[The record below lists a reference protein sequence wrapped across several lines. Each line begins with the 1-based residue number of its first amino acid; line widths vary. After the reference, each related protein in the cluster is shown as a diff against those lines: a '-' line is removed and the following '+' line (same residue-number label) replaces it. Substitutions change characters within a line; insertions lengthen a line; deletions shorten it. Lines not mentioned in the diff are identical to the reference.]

1 MSEPQRLFFAI
12 DLPAEIREQII
23 HWRATHFPPE
33 AGRPVAADNL
43 HLTLAFLG
51 EVSAEKEKALS
62 LLAGRIRQPGFTL
75 TLDDAGQWLRS
86 RVVWLGMRQPP
97 RGLIQLANMLRSQ
110 AARSGCF
117 QSNRP
122 FHPHIT
128 LLRDASEAV
137 TIPPPDP
144 ITAQL
149 AVFQRLVADVYFY
162 PFTSGPCLVE
172 QVASPEGISLMLL
185 RGWRGKVG
193 TAQPFMGC
201 HACGDSTQLKEIVDP
216 ECFI

>member
-62 LLAGRIRQPGFTL
+62 LAGRIRQPGFTL

-86 RVVWLGMRQPP
+86 RVVWLDASAATR
-97 RGLIQLANMLRSQ
+97 LIQLANMLRSQ

-128 LLRDASEAV
+128 LLRDAREAV
-137 TIPPPDP
+137 TIPPPGFNWSY
-144 ITAQL
+144 
-149 AVFQRLVADVYFY
+149 AVTE
-162 PFTSGPCLVE
+162 FTLY
-172 QVASPEGISLMLL
+172 ASSFA
-185 RGWRGKVG
+185 RGRTRYTPLKRW
-193 TAQPFMGC
+193 AL
-201 HACGDSTQLKEIVDP
+201 TQ
-216 ECFI
+216 

>member
-1 MSEPQRLFFAI
+1 M
-12 DLPAEIREQII
+12 
-23 HWRATHFPPE
+23 
-33 AGRPVAADNL
+33 
-43 HLTLAFLG
+43 
-51 EVSAEKEKALS
+51 SAEKEKALS
-62 LLAGRIRQPGFTL
+62 FSRTDSSTGFTL

-137 TIPPPDP
+137 TIPPPCFNWSY
-144 ITAQL
+144 T
-149 AVFQRLVADVYFY
+149 VTE
-162 PFTSGPCLVE
+162 FTLY
-172 QVASPEGISLMLL
+172 ASFA
-185 RGWRGKVG
+185 RGRTRYTPLKRW
-193 TAQPFMGC
+193 AL
-201 HACGDSTQLKEIVDP
+201 TQ
-216 ECFI
+216 

>member
-97 RGLIQLANMLRSQ
+97 RGLIQLEPRRQTTRLQQDNFPVNAGMRQ
-110 AARSGCF
+110 
-117 QSNRP
+117 
-122 FHPHIT
+122 
-128 LLRDASEAV
+128 
-137 TIPPPDP
+137 
-144 ITAQL
+144 QL
-149 AVFQRLVADVYFY
+149 QR
-162 PFTSGPCLVE
+162 
-172 QVASPEGISLMLL
+172 
-185 RGWRGKVG
+185 
-193 TAQPFMGC
+193 QPG
-201 HACGDSTQLKEIVDP
+201 
-216 ECFI
+216 

>member
-23 HWRATHFPPE
+23 RWRATHFPPE

-62 LLAGRIRQPGFTL
+62 LAGRIRQPGFTL

-97 RGLIQLANMLRSQ
+97 RGLIQLANMLRSGLP
-110 AARSGCF
+110 AAVVFKAIVRF
-117 QSNRP
+117 I
-122 FHPHIT
+122 HILPYCAT
-128 LLRDASEAV
+128 PAR
-137 TIPPPDP
+137 
-144 ITAQL
+144 
-149 AVFQRLVADVYFY
+149 R
-162 PFTSGPCLVE
+162 
-172 QVASPEGISLMLL
+172 
-185 RGWRGKVG
+185 
-193 TAQPFMGC
+193 
-201 HACGDSTQLKEIVDP
+201 
-216 ECFI
+216 

>member
-86 RVVWLGMRQPP
+86 SAATRLNPAGEYAPFTGCPQRLFSKQSSVSSTYYLIARRQ
-97 RGLIQLANMLRSQ
+97 RGGDNP
-110 AARSGCF
+110 AARF
-117 QSNRP
+117 
-122 FHPHIT
+122 
-128 LLRDASEAV
+128 
-137 TIPPPDP
+137 
-144 ITAQL
+144 
-149 AVFQRLVADVYFY
+149 
-162 PFTSGPCLVE
+162 
-172 QVASPEGISLMLL
+172 
-185 RGWRGKVG
+185 
-193 TAQPFMGC
+193 
-201 HACGDSTQLKEIVDP
+201 
-216 ECFI
+216 

>member
-97 RGLIQLANMLRSQ
+97 RGLIQLANML
-110 AARSGCF
+110 C
-117 QSNRP
+117 P
-122 FHPHIT
+122 
-128 LLRDASEAV
+128 
-137 TIPPPDP
+137 
-144 ITAQL
+144 
-149 AVFQRLVADVYFY
+149 QRLFSKQSSVSSTYYLIARR
-162 PFTSGPCLVE
+162 
-172 QVASPEGISLMLL
+172 Q
-185 RGWRGKVG
+185 RG
-193 TAQPFMGC
+193 
-201 HACGDSTQLKEIVDP
+201 GDIP
-216 ECFI
+216 AAGF

>member
-1 MSEPQRLFFAI
+1 MARHTL
-12 DLPAEIREQII
+12 
-23 HWRATHFPPE
+23 PPE

-128 LLRDASEAV
+128 LLRDAREAV
-137 TIPPPDP
+137 TIPPPGFNWSY
-144 ITAQL
+144 
-149 AVFQRLVADVYFY
+149 AVTE
-162 PFTSGPCLVE
+162 FTLY
-172 QVASPEGISLMLL
+172 ASSFA
-185 RGWRGKVG
+185 RGRTRYTPLKRW
-193 TAQPFMGC
+193 AL
-201 HACGDSTQLKEIVDP
+201 TQ
-216 ECFI
+216 

>member
-51 EVSAEKEKALS
+51 EV
-62 LLAGRIRQPGFTL
+62 RIRQSGFTL

-137 TIPPPDP
+137 TIPPPGFNWSY
-144 ITAQL
+144 
-149 AVFQRLVADVYFY
+149 AVTE
-162 PFTSGPCLVE
+162 FTLY
-172 QVASPEGISLMLL
+172 ASSFA
-185 RGWRGKVG
+185 RGRTRYTPLKRW
-193 TAQPFMGC
+193 AL
-201 HACGDSTQLKEIVDP
+201 TQ
-216 ECFI
+216 

>member
-137 TIPPPDP
+137 TIPPPGFNWSY
-144 ITAQL
+144 
-149 AVFQRLVADVYFY
+149 AVIQ
-162 PFTSGPCLVE
+162 E
-172 QVASPEGISLMLL
+172 QAGIPDRQKSHVTGDHRSSVVDSDESSTRSAVASAPS
-185 RGWRGKVG
+185 
-193 TAQPFMGC
+193 
-201 HACGDSTQLKEIVDP
+201 HARLQRTGFVHR
-216 ECFI
+216 

>member
-137 TIPPPDP
+137 TIPPPGFNWSYAV
-144 ITAQL
+144 TA
-149 AVFQRLVADVYFY
+149 
-162 PFTSGPCLVE
+162 FTLY
-172 QVASPEGISLMLL
+172 ASSFA
-185 RGWRGKVG
+185 RGRTRYTPLKRW
-193 TAQPFMGC
+193 AL
-201 HACGDSTQLKEIVDP
+201 TQ
-216 ECFI
+216 

>member
-23 HWRATHFPPE
+23 RWRATHFPPE

-62 LLAGRIRQPGFTL
+62 LAGRICQPGFTL

-97 RGLIQLANMLRSQ
+97 RGNPAGEYAPLTGCPQRLFSKQSSVSSTYYLIARRQRGGDNP
-110 AARSGCF
+110 AARF
-117 QSNRP
+117 
-122 FHPHIT
+122 
-128 LLRDASEAV
+128 
-137 TIPPPDP
+137 
-144 ITAQL
+144 
-149 AVFQRLVADVYFY
+149 
-162 PFTSGPCLVE
+162 
-172 QVASPEGISLMLL
+172 
-185 RGWRGKVG
+185 
-193 TAQPFMGC
+193 
-201 HACGDSTQLKEIVDP
+201 
-216 ECFI
+216 